1 MLYRKVPKG
10 TNWFYTLGSATL
22 FAFIVQ
28 AVTGV
33 FLAMFYTPS
42 TTQAY
47 ASIAHI
53 NNEVPLG
60 ALVHGMHKWGSSV
73 MVILIFLHM
82 GRTFFFGAY
91 KYPRELNWVIGVV
104 LLILTMTMAFTG
116 YLLPFDQRS
125 FWASVVGI
133 NINGTG
139 PIVGPYLSDFL
150 RAGPE
155 LGATTLSRFYA
166 IHMLLLPGA
175 IIALIGAHLYLVVK
189 LGTTAPPWVRA
200 EKPKVA
206 APVSAARRRRREQRP
221 RQRSRAHPMKPQDK
235 QAYLE
240 EYELLKK
247 KGKPFFPYAVLKDSA
262 MALIVVAVIIA
273 MSLILGAEQGP
284 KADPT
289 STTYVPRPEW
299 YFFFLFEVLRVIKP
313 PELVPIATIGIPTI
327 CMVLLLLLP
336 FYDRGPERRPERR
349 PIATT
354 AGVPDDR
361 RDGLPHLPRR
371 DRRLADRDRDG
382 GGAAVRGRQGGRRRR
397 RLPRLPQDR
406 RERQPR
412 SGAGPDPH
420 RRAGAAGGDHA
431 LGRNR
436 AGHHALLPRPAAEK
450 AQRAGRLP
458 LLARL
463 SAQAAHL
470 GAAWS
475 RSVAPLRSHPLTCAR
490 HAGRVP

>member
-1 MLYRKVPKG
+1 MPKLRIPDSIVPAPLRKPAKPGQSGTAKGQAPQDLKTAPPEHPTHVRRLTDQAKEAPADVLAWVDQRTGASGFLTGMLYRKVPKG

-28 AVTGV
+28 ATTGV

-42 TTQAY
+42 ATQAY
-47 ASIAHI
+47 ASISHI

-125 FWASVVGI
+125 FWASIVGI

-200 EKPKVA
+200 ERPKVA
-206 APVSAARRRRREQRP
+206 APVAQL
-221 RQRSRAHPMKPQDK
+221 D
-235 QAYLE
+235 
-240 EYELLKK
+240 
-247 KGKPFFPYAVLKDSA
+247 
-262 MALIVVAVIIA
+262 
-273 MSLILGAEQGP
+273 
-284 KADPT
+284 
-289 STTYVPRPEW
+289 
-299 YFFFLFEVLRVIKP
+299 
-313 PELVPIATIGIPTI
+313 
-327 CMVLLLLLP
+327 
-336 FYDRGPERRPERR
+336 
-349 PIATT
+349 
-354 AGVPDDR
+354 AGVES
-361 RDGLPHLPRR
+361 DGRGNGAAPRR
-371 DRRLADRDRDG
+371 
-382 GGAAVRGRQGGRRRR
+382 
-397 RLPRLPQDR
+397 
-406 RERQPR
+406 
-412 SGAGPDPH
+412 
-420 RRAGAAGGDHA
+420 
-431 LGRNR
+431 
-436 AGHHALLPRPAAEK
+436 
-450 AQRAGRLP
+450 
-458 LLARL
+458 
-463 SAQAAHL
+463 
-470 GAAWS
+470 
-475 RSVAPLRSHPLTCAR
+475 
-490 HAGRVP
+490 

>member
-1 MLYRKVPKG
+1 MSRLDKLDALIPAPLRKPAKPGANGPKGDAPADLKTSPPERPGDTQRLVGQAKEAPIEALAWVDQRTGATGFLTGMLFRKVPKG

-53 NNEVPLG
+53 NNDVFLG
-60 ALVHGMHKWGSSV
+60 AFVHGMHKWGSSV
-73 MVILIFLHM
+73 MVILVFLHM

-175 IIALIGAHLYLVVK
+175 IIALIGAHMYLVVK
-189 LGTTAPPWVRA
+189 LGTTAPPWLRA
-200 EKPKVA
+200 SKPKDAMPA
-206 APVSAARRRRREQRP
+206 AQ
-221 RQRSRAHPMKPQDK
+221 
-235 QAYLE
+235 LE
-240 EYELLKK
+240 AGVE
-247 KGKPFFPYAVLKDSA
+247 GN
-262 MALIVVAVIIA
+262 
-273 MSLILGAEQGP
+273 GAS
-284 KADPT
+284 PT
-289 STTYVPRPEW
+289 S
-299 YFFFLFEVLRVIKP
+299 
-313 PELVPIATIGIPTI
+313 
-327 CMVLLLLLP
+327 
-336 FYDRGPERRPERR
+336 
-349 PIATT
+349 
-354 AGVPDDR
+354 
-361 RDGLPHLPRR
+361 
-371 DRRLADRDRDG
+371 
-382 GGAAVRGRQGGRRRR
+382 GAS
-397 RLPRLPQDR
+397 P
-406 RERQPR
+406 
-412 SGAGPDPH
+412 S
-420 RRAGAAGGDHA
+420 
-431 LGRNR
+431 
-436 AGHHALLPRPAAEK
+436 
-450 AQRAGRLP
+450 
-458 LLARL
+458 
-463 SAQAAHL
+463 S
-470 GAAWS
+470 
-475 RSVAPLRSHPLTCAR
+475 
-490 HAGRVP
+490 